1 MKHVTT
7 LCMAAAGLVAQQTA
21 MAQTEWVGTR
31 IGATL
36 ESPPPQ
42 VRRVALR
49 VVRSSSL
56 LDQIQPCNESRP
68 DGKSSYPMP
77 SELSEAT
84 RAQIDA
90 LLKAEN
96 PDQRDL
102 GAAMSA
108 YIDSTGML
116 RSQLALSALSGR
128 QNVFAALM
136 LQHLVSIGYT
146 LGPGVTLDQH
156 AATDA
161 VTKLT
166 AMTKTK
172 GWLGEAVALSW
183 LANVYRSGLGGK
195 KPDEY
200 AAFKF
205 MDQAARTKYSYAVS
219 VVAIMYANG
228 QGIFPD
234 KAKAYELFQLA
245 ASSGDEYSRLAAA
258 DALVAGDGVTK
269 NVSEAM
275 KLYQQGANANYTPSL
290 EKLGWIHRQ
299 GLEGSGVRPSFEQSE
314 RFFKRAIEAGS
325 DTALVALSQ
334 IYLQEAA
341 DTKDTERK
349 NSLTFDADKLISGA
363 IKAGNS
369 DAMVMMGDRLKAAGR
384 GADAYKQYERAA
396 KLGDANGAFNA
407 GYLLDLSGD
416 KKNGAAYYEQAVQAG
431 VPAAM
436 YHLGLLLSEG
446 DGVSKDV
453 ARAFKLYEA
462 ASRAGH
468 TCAMVS
474 LAVALGNGLGVAKDE
489 RAAFAWFQKAG
500 SLGNGTG
507 MWNTGRWLYN
517 GVGTAINKAI
527 GKEWYSKAIEAGE
540 FRAYPEYGKILFD
553 EGDTKKAI
561 ENWRAC
567 SVATTA
573 EADCDLYLGTEL
585 LDGKAAQKDEAAAT
599 RYFDRYVTKVGTV
612 CGPAR
617 IGDLYQRRE
626 NYPQAIVWYK
636 RGIAGGCP
644 LSMYA
649 YAKLLYDGKHVT
661 KDAEAA
667 KQLMKQASEK
677 KLTVA
682 DDWLASHP

>member
-1 MKHVTT
+1 
-7 LCMAAAGLVAQQTA
+7 MAAAGFVAQHA
-21 MAQTEWVGTR
+21 VMAQTEWVGTR
-31 IGATL
+31 IGATP

-77 SELSEAT
+77 SELSDAT
-84 RAQIDA
+84 RAQIDS
-90 LLKAEN
+90 LLKAAN

-108 YIDSTGML
+108 YIDKTGMPQ
-116 RSQLALSALSGR
+116 SQRALSVLSSER
-128 QNVFAALM
+128 QNAFAALM
-136 LQHLVSIGYT
+136 LQHLSAVGYT
-146 LGPGVTLDQH
+146 LAPGITPDQH
-156 AATDA
+156 AAIDA

-172 GWLGEAVALSW
+172 GWSGEAVALSW

-200 AAFKF
+200 TAFKF
-205 MDQAARTKYSYAVS
+205 MDQAARTKYSYAVAI
-219 VVAIMYANG
+219 VAIMYANG
-228 QGIFPD
+228 RGIFPD
-234 KAKAYELFQLA
+234 KVKAFELFKLA
-245 ASSGDEYSRLAAA
+245 AASGDEYSRLAAA
-258 DALVAGDGVTK
+258 DALADGDGVPK
-269 NVSEAM
+269 NVEEAM

-290 EKLGWIHRQ
+290 EKLGWIHWL
-299 GLEGSGVRPSFEQSE
+299 GIDGSGIRRSFEQSE
-314 RFFKRAIEAGS
+314 RYFQRAIDAGS

-334 IYLQEAA
+334 IYLQEAV
-341 DTKDTERK
+341 DTKDGERK
-349 NSLTFDADKLISGA
+349 KFLTSNAEKMISDAVQ
-363 IKAGNS
+363 AGNS
-369 DAMVMMGDRLKAAGR
+369 DAMVMMGDRFKSAGR
-384 GADAYKQYERAA
+384 LPDAFKEYERAA

-407 GYLLDLSGD
+407 GYLLDNDGD
-416 KKNGAAYYEQAVQAG
+416 KKNSAAYYEQAVKAG

-436 YHLGLLLSEG
+436 YYLGRLLSEG
-446 DGVSKDV
+446 DGVPQDT
-453 ARAFKLYEA
+453 ARAFKLYET

-474 LAVALGNGLGVAKDE
+474 IAVALSNGIGVAKDE
-489 RAAFAWFQKAG
+489 RASFSFFQKAAFQ
-500 SLGNGTG
+500 GNGTG
-507 MWNTGRWLYN
+507 MWSTGRSLYSGR
-517 GVGTAINKAI
+517 GVAVNKVEGKAWYLRAIK
-527 GKEWYSKAIEAGE
+527 AGE

-553 EGDTKKAI
+553 EGETQKAM

-567 SVATTA
+567 SVAKA
-573 EADCDLYLGTEL
+573 EADCDLYLGAVL
-585 LDGKAAQKDEAAAT
+585 LDGKAVQKDEDAAT
-599 RYFDRYVTKVGTV
+599 RYFDQYVAIVGSV
-612 CGPAR
+612 CGAAK
-617 IGDLYQRRE
+617 IGNLYQERR

-636 RGIAGGCP
+636 RGIAGGCT

-649 YAKLLYDGKHVT
+649 YAELLYDGKHVT

-677 KLTVA
+677 KMKAAT
-682 DDWLASHP
+682 DWLASHP